1 MIWNQIVWWGVP
13 TLALWLAGA
22 LTGKRWTRLALALS
36 LAGWFCLGT
45 FTALLWR
52 ELGRPPIRTLG
63 ETRLLYAFVLAG
75 LGIWTAWRN
84 GYAWLLAA
92 SNLLASAFLAI
103 LMARP
108 GMQAG
113 PLMPALQSA
122 WFVPHVAAYIIAYA
136 ILGVGTLMAL
146 RQLLFPRRGSSADTR
161 LLPAIDAV
169 VRLGFSFLVLG
180 MLTGAVWAK
189 EAWGHYWSWDPKET
203 WAFVTACAY
212 LVYLHARVR
221 HARSLAVLWLLPA
234 AFALLLVAWLG
245 VSFIPAAQQSV
256 HVYS

>member
-1 MIWNQIVWWGVP
+1 MIWNQIAWWGTP
-13 TLALWLAGA
+13 CLALWTAGA
-22 LTGKRWTRLALALS
+22 LAARRWKTAAFALS
-36 LAGWFCLGT
+36 LAGWFCLAL

-52 ELGRPPIRTLG
+52 DLGRPPIRTLG
-63 ETRLLYAFVLAG
+63 ETRLLYSLFLAG
-75 LGIWTAWRN
+75 LGIWVAWRN
-84 GYAWLLAA
+84 SYAWLLAV
-92 SNLLASAFLAI
+92 SNLLAAAFLGL

-113 PLMPALQSA
+113 PLMPALQSG
-122 WFVPHVAAYIIAYA
+122 WFIPHVAAYIFAYA

-146 RQLLFPRRGSSADTR
+146 RQIAVFHRKPGAGADI
-161 LLPAIDAV
+161 LPSIDDL
-169 VRLGFSFLVLG
+169 VRLGFAFLVLG
-180 MLTGAVWAK
+180 MVTGAVWAK

-221 HARSLAVLWLLPA
+221 HPRSLAALWLLPI

-245 VSFIPAAQQSV
+245 MSFIPAAQQSV
-256 HVYS
+256 HAYS

>member
-13 TLALWLAGA
+13 AIALWLAGA
-22 LTGKRWTRLALALS
+22 LAAKRRPPLALAFS
-36 LAGWFCLGT
+36 LAGWFCLAA

-52 ELGRPPIRTLG
+52 DLGRPPVRTLG

-75 LGIWTAWRN
+75 LGIWTAWRS
-84 GYAWLLAA
+84 GYAWLLAM
-92 SNLLASAFLAI
+92 SNLLASAFLAL

-113 PLMPALQSA
+113 PLMPALQSG
-122 WFVPHVAAYIIAYA
+122 WFVPHVAAYIFAYA

-146 RQLLFPRRGSSADTR
+146 RQLAASRGGSGADCG
-161 LLPAIDAV
+161 LLPAIDST
-169 VRLGFSFLVLG
+169 VRLGFAFLVLG

-212 LVYLHARVR
+212 LVYFHVR
-221 HARSLAVLWLLPA
+221 TGHARSRAALWLLPL

-245 VSFIPAAQQSV
+245 MSFIPAAQQSV
-256 HVYS
+256 HAYS